1 MKGYDIVMDG
11 TTIKLN
17 GLSTRCIAEAG
28 CHGVNLNGF
37 GEENDSHSIFVQNGK
52 TCLPG
57 FGMTP
62 GVTQMMAMH
71 AKKSARYG
79 RVSSCKSWFISSN
92 RFFCIYYRDNDI

>member
-1 MKGYDIVMDG
+1 MDG

-17 GLSTRCIAEAG
+17 GLSTRCIADAG

-37 GEENDSHSIFVQNGK
+37 GGERNECTSKFVQHGT

-62 GVTQMMAMH
+62 GVTQMMAMY
-71 AKKSARYG
+71 AA
-79 RVSSCKSWFISSN
+79 N
-92 RFFCIYYRDNDI
+92 RFNVWSN